1 MLRSH
6 NPELA
11 ARVTL
16 DAQGSLSVRNDSVDA
31 CTHNSEHRYGSY
43 AAAHHDDASQHGSA
57 ADSSVQQEQR
67 RSSKRRTGSS
77 RSHKKR
83 AETAEM
89 PHRLHVSDRSRRTR
103 TGEPISVSSV
113 IAQSSACDIV

>member
-16 DAQGSLSVRNDSVDA
+16 DAQGSLSIRNDSVSAYAHD
-31 CTHNSEHRYGSY
+31 SEHRYSSY

-89 PHRLHVSDRSRRTR
+89 PHRLHVSERRRSAR
-103 TGEPISVSSV
+103 TGESITVV
-113 IAQSSACDIV
+113 